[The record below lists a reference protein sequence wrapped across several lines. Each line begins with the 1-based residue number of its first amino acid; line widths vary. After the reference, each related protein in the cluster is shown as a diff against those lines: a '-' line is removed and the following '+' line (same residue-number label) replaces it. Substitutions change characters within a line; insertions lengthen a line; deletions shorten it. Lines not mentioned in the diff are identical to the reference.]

1 VGEPADGSS
10 RTGPAAGTGGAAGT
24 GAANGEADPAPGASR
39 IQTSERYKWIALSNT
54 TLGMLAATVNA
65 SIVII
70 SLPAIFRGIK
80 LDPLTPGNV
89 SYLLWM
95 LMGYLVVS
103 AVLVVTLG
111 RLGDMFGRVRM
122 YNAGF
127 AIFTLGALA
136 LPFDPLT
143 GPGGA
148 LWLIGFRV
156 IQAIGGAML
165 MANSPAILTDAFPSD
180 QRGMAMGIN
189 QVAGISGQFIGL
201 ILGGVLAAV
210 DWRLVFIVSVP
221 IGVIGT
227 FWSYRSLRE
236 MGVRNRAKIDWLG
249 NITFGVGL
257 VGLLAG
263 ITYGIQP
270 YGGHTMLIA
279 FCFIELRVSQPMF
292 DLKLL
297 RIRAFAAGNVATLLA
312 SIARGGL
319 QFMLIIWLQGIW
331 LVLHGY
337 NFKDTP
343 LWSGIYLL
351 PLTVGF
357 VVSGP
362 ISGMLSDRHGA
373 RAFASGGLLV
383 SAVGFG
389 GLLLLPTDFRYLA
402 FAGLIFV
409 AGAGMG
415 LFSAPNAAA
424 IMNSVPA
431 RQRGAASG
439 MLATFQN
446 SGFVL
451 SIGVFFSLMIAGLAS
466 TLPTTLTNGLAA
478 HGVPH
483 AIAHQ
488 VGQAP
493 PVSSLFAAFLGYN
506 PVHQLLAPTG
516 VLAHLPAA
524 QVGVLTGRQFFPQLI
539 SGPFHHGLVIVF
551 SMAMAVLVIAAFAS
565 LLRGGR
571 YVHEEQA
578 AAAAAGAQPAARD
591 RQSAGDSQPASS
603 GSAQRAA
610 SGGWPEAN
618 ASQAALN
625 GGQPGADRSQ
635 PAGNG
640 TQPGADRSQP
650 AGNGTQPGAD
660 RSQPAANGGQPGDP
674 AERGVGPR
682 PGRPDA

>member
-1 VGEPADGSS
+1 MRPRKGS
-10 RTGPAAGTGGAAGT
+10 GAVVEGTQRG
-24 GAANGEADPAPGASR
+24 D
-39 IQTSERYKWIALSNT
+39 RYKWIALSNT

-80 LDPLTPGNV
+80 LNPLTPGNV

-127 AIFTLGALA
+127 AIFSLGALA

-143 GPGGA
+143 GPAGA

-156 IQAIGGAML
+156 IQATGGAML

-221 IGVIGT
+221 IGIVGT

-236 MGVRNRAKIDWLG
+236 IGARNRAKIDWLG
-249 NITFGVGL
+249 NITFAVGL
-257 VGLLAG
+257 VGLLTG

-270 YGGHTMLIA
+270 YGGHTMGWTNPLVLTGMIGGVALLIA

-351 PLTVGF
+351 PLTFGF
-357 VVSGP
+357 VISGP
-362 ISGMLSDRHGA
+362 LSGRLSDKHGA

-383 SAVGFG
+383 SAAGFG
-389 GLLLLPTDFRYLA
+389 GLLLLPTNFRYLA

-466 TLPTTLTNGLAA
+466 TLPTTLTSGLTS
-478 HGVPH
+478 HGVPY
-483 AIAHQ
+483 AIAHKI
-488 VGQAP
+488 GEAP
-493 PVSSLFAAFLGYN
+493 PVASLFAAFLGYN
-506 PVHQLLAPTG
+506 PVHQLLAPTA
-516 VLAHLPAA
+516 VLAHLSSA
-524 QVGVLTGRQFFPQLI
+524 QVGVLTGKQFFPQLI

-551 SMAMAVLVIAAFAS
+551 SMAMGLLVIAAFAS

-571 YVHEEQA
+571 YVHEEASGGGQQAARETQPA
-578 AAAAAGAQPAARD
+578 AAADGRALAIGGQP
-591 RQSAGDSQPASS
+591 AGDSQTARD
-603 GSAQRAA
+603 GH
-610 SGGWPEAN
+610 
-618 ASQAALN
+618 
-625 GGQPGADRSQ
+625 
-635 PAGNG
+635 
-640 TQPGADRSQP
+640 
-650 AGNGTQPGAD
+650 
-660 RSQPAANGGQPGDP
+660 PAANGGQPEANGGQP
-674 AERGVGPR
+674 HLGETLRASRGR
-682 PGRPDA
+682 ATPDA

>member
-1 VGEPADGSS
+1 VAEPADGGRA
-10 RTGPAAGTGGAAGT
+10 RTPAGS
-24 GAANGEADPAPGASR
+24 APQLGRSDH
-39 IQTSERYKWIALSNT
+39 YKWIALSNT
-54 TLGMLAATVNA
+54 TVGMLSATVNA

-111 RLGDMFGRVRM
+111 RLGDIYGRVRM
-122 YNAGF
+122 YTLGF
-127 AIFTLGALA
+127 AVFGLGALA

-143 GPGGA
+143 GPSGA

-156 IQAIGGAML
+156 IQAVGGAML
-165 MANSPAILTDAFPSD
+165 MANSPAILTDAFPAD

-221 IGVIGT
+221 IGIGGT
-227 FWSYRSLRE
+227 IWSYFSLRE
-236 MGVRNRAKIDWLG
+236 VGARTPARIDWLG
-249 NITFGVGL
+249 NVLFGLGL
-257 VGLLAG
+257 IGILVG
-263 ITYGIQP
+263 ITYGLIP
-270 YGGHTMLIA
+270 YGGHSMGWTNPTVLTGLIGGVVLLIA
-279 FCFIELRVSQPMF
+279 FCFTEVRVAAPMF
-292 DLKLL
+292 DMRLM
-297 RIRAFAAGNVATLLA
+297 RIRAFAAGNTATLLGA
-312 SIARGGL
+312 IARGGL
-319 QFMLIIWLQGIW
+319 QFMLILWLQGIW

-337 NFKDTP
+337 SFKDTP

-351 PLTVGF
+351 PLTCGF
-357 VVSGP
+357 VISGP
-362 ISGMLSDRHGA
+362 LSGKLSDKHGA

-383 SAVGFG
+383 SAAAFG
-389 GLLLLPTDFRYLA
+389 GLILLPTNFKYAA

-451 SIGVFFSLMIAGLAS
+451 SIGVFFTLMIAGLAATLPS
-466 TLPTTLTNGLAA
+466 TLTRGLLAQHVPTG
-478 HGVPH
+478 
-483 AIAHQ
+483 IAHQ
-488 VGQAP
+488 IGNLP
-493 PVSSLFAAFLGYN
+493 PVGSLFAAFLGYN
-506 PVHQLLAPTG
+506 PIKELLTPTG
-516 VLAHLPAA
+516 ALTHLNHTQIAT
-524 QVGVLTGRQFFPQLI
+524 LTGKKFFPGLI
-539 SGPFHHGLVIVF
+539 SQPFHHGLVIVF
-551 SMAMAVLVIAAFAS
+551 SMAMTLLIIAAGVS

-571 YVHEEQA
+571 YVHEEDGA
-578 AAAAAGAQPAARD
+578 AAATGTGPVRTGAAAR
-591 RQSAGDSQPASS
+591 R
-603 GSAQRAA
+603 
-610 SGGWPEAN
+610 
-618 ASQAALN
+618 
-625 GGQPGADRSQ
+625 
-635 PAGNG
+635 
-640 TQPGADRSQP
+640 
-650 AGNGTQPGAD
+650 
-660 RSQPAANGGQPGDP
+660 
-674 AERGVGPR
+674 
-682 PGRPDA
+682 